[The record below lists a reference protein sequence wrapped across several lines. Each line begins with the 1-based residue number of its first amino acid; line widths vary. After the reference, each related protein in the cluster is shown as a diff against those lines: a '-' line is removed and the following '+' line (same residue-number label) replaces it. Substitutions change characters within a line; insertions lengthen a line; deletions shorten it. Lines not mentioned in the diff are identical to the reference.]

1 MTLIQAGLFQLRRKG
16 LDLLTQ
22 RLWIS
27 LGWFGAPAGAP
38 PKKAED
44 ECYHWKWYEH
54 TDSKVQVD
62 IHHHGNSMSCGFAM
76 KMSTIKIN
84 VHNLIENKYVISLD
98 DSSVN
103 PCPPVP
109 GAWKNSPSI
118 SHITHDTDSAIKK
131 AVKNRSNYIM
141 DLLINYIFFNC

>member
-1 MTLIQAGLFQLRRKG
+1 
-16 LDLLTQ
+16 
-22 RLWIS
+22 
-27 LGWFGAPAGAP
+27 
-38 PKKAED
+38 
-44 ECYHWKWYEH
+44 
-54 TDSKVQVD
+54 
-62 IHHHGNSMSCGFAM
+62 MSCGFAM
-76 KMSTIKIN
+76 KLSTIKIN

-141 DLLINYIFFNC
+141 DLLINYEKFEEFIITFTIVKIATQHFVGSLHFALFAICCDFCDFFPGVCVFQF